1 MIRQEITV
9 SNRLGI
15 HARPASL
22 IFQTSLQFESRIW
35 LEKDDI
41 SADGKSILEVMTLA
55 APKGTKITVCA
66 SGKDEARA
74 VETLVKLFETKF
86 NEDKTPEGV

>member
-22 IFQTSLQFESRIW
+22 IVQTSLAFNSRIW
-35 LEKDDI
+35 LEKDSI
-41 SADGKSILEVMTLA
+41 SADAKSILDVMTLA
-55 APKGTKITVCA
+55 VPCGSRITICA
-66 SGKDEARA
+66 AGGDEVLA
-74 VETLVKLFETKF
+74 VAAVVKLFETKF
-86 NEDKTPEGV
+86 NEG